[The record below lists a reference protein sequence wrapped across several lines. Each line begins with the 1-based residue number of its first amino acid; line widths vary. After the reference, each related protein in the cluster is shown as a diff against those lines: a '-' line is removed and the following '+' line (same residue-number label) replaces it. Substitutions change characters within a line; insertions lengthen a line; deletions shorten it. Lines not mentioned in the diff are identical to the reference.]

1 MSTSPKDALRASL
14 LSARRERTSE
24 QRADD
29 NAAWCAGVREL
40 LTPAMRIAAYHPL
53 GTEPG
58 GPSFVDT
65 VAQLCKE
72 VYLPISG
79 ADGELLWTLYTGPQ
93 AMRPGALGIAE
104 PVGQRHSSEILAQLD
119 LILAPAMAVS
129 ESGMRLGKGAGYY
142 DRALTPLPTG
152 RPPVVALVHSSEVR
166 DVPFDEHDRPVDG
179 VLTER
184 GMRWL

>member
-1 MSTSPKDALRASL
+1 MTTSPKEALRASL
-14 LSARRERTSE
+14 LNARRERTSE
-24 QRADD
+24 QRTDD
-29 NAAWCAGVREL
+29 NAAWCSGVREL

-58 GPSFVDT
+58 GPNFVDT
-65 VAQLCKE
+65 VAQLCTE

-79 ADGELLWTLYTGPQ
+79 ANGELLWTLYTGPQ
-93 AMRPGALGIAE
+93 AMHPGALGIAE

>member
-1 MSTSPKDALRASL
+1 MTTSHKDALRSSL
-14 LSARRERTSE
+14 LNARRERSAE

-29 NAAWCAGVREL
+29 NAAWCTGVGEL
-40 LTPAMRIAAYHPL
+40 LTPAMRVAAYHPL

-58 GPSFVDT
+58 GPNFVET
-65 VAQLCKE
+65 VAALCKE

-79 ADGELLWTLYTGPQ
+79 KNGELLWTLYGGPE
-93 AMRPGALGIAE
+93 AMCPGALGIAE
-104 PVGQRHSSEILAQLD
+104 PVGQRHSSDILAHLD

-152 RPPVVALVHSSEVR
+152 HPPVVALVHSTEVR
-166 DVPFDEHDRPVDG
+166 EVPFEEHDRPVDG
-179 VLTER
+179 ILTER

>member
-1 MSTSPKDALRASL
+1 
-14 LSARRERTSE
+14 
-24 QRADD
+24 
-29 NAAWCAGVREL
+29 
-40 LTPAMRIAAYHPL
+40 
-53 GTEPG
+53 
-58 GPSFVDT
+58 
-65 VAQLCKE
+65 
-72 VYLPISG
+72 
-79 ADGELLWTLYTGPQ
+79 
-93 AMRPGALGIAE
+93 MRPGALGIAE

>member
-1 MSTSPKDALRASL
+1 MTSSPKDALRSSL
-14 LSARRERTSE
+14 LHARRARTAE
-24 QRADD
+24 QRAED
-29 NAAWCAGVREL
+29 NAAWCAGVSEL

-58 GPSFVDT
+58 GPNFVDT
-65 VAQLCKE
+65 VAALCKE

-79 ADGELLWTLYTGPQ
+79 EKGELSWTLYAGPE

-104 PVGQRHSSEILAQLD
+104 PVGQRHSSAILARLD

-152 RPPVVALVHSSEVR
+152 RPPVVAVVHSSEVR
-166 DVPFDEHDRPVDG
+166 EVPFEEHDRPVDG